1 MKKTFLLLLTAI
13 FVSSPVL
20 AKPGIFGYD
29 LEADINRNNPKYSK
43 NKQKIETPKQTK
55 TTTKTK
61 KRNNN
66 VQNVP
71 QYHGEGT
78 EAVWE
83 DEEMYYPEA
92 TIKSAV
98 GKYKHKNYSG
108 ALQELISLTKIDP
121 SNPLVYYYLGMSYT
135 QVGNKEQAVK
145 AYETVIKLNSDQTL
159 IKYATKG
166 RDCLV
171 GGPACEG
178 EENVDEN
185 LKNFVESPYGNGLSD
200 EINHNIKKQQLK
212 QIKNTINKKQNLDE
226 KDIDKIQDFDD
237 NQTERIKEEKIAVTD
252 NDVLSAI
259 ETLKNAG
266 ITISVNPYQQPMMQN
281 NEYAQLQMLF
291 GNNNNNND
299 SMMSMLPYLMSQN
312 QSGKNID
319 PQIFQ
324 SMMMNSMI
332 PDFTFNDKRD

>member
-1 MKKTFLLLLTAI
+1 MKKTFLLLLATMFI
-13 FVSSPVL
+13 SSPVL
-20 AKPGIFGYD
+20 AEPGLFGYD

-43 NKQKIETPKQTK
+43 NKAKLKDQTPQKQTVKSKKQK
-55 TTTKTK
+55 T
-61 KRNNN
+61 N
-66 VQNVP
+66 VQEEPKFHSEN
-71 QYHGEGT
+71 T

-83 DEEMYYPEA
+83 DEGVYYPEA
-92 TIKSAV
+92 TMKSAV
-98 GKYKHKNYSG
+98 QKYKTGNYSG
-108 ALQELISLTKIDP
+108 ALQELISLTKKDP
-121 SNPLVYYYLGMSYT
+121 SNPVIYYYLGMSYT
-135 QVGNKEQAVK
+135 QVGNQEQAVK

-159 IKYATKG
+159 VQYATRG

-171 GGPACEG
+171 GGPTCAT
-178 EENVDEN
+178 EENVDQG
-185 LKNFVESPYGNGLSD
+185 LQKFVESPYGNGLSD
-200 EINHNIKKQQLK
+200 EINQNIKKQQLK
-212 QIKNTINKKQNLDE
+212 QIKNTINQKPVLDE

-237 NQTERIKEEKIAVTD
+237 NQTERNKDEKIAVTD
-252 NDVLSAI
+252 KDVLSAI

-266 ITISVNPYQQPMMQN
+266 ITISVNPYPQPMMQN

-291 GNNNNNND
+291 GNNNNND